1 MSCIA
6 NNFPNFKVFQ
16 WQTCFVQVWKLSD
29 GGHIYHNCS
38 SSISTCVCLS
48 YVTSSGVCCCCSLV
62 RTLFSS
68 CSLEVLHE
76 YSYPQNSSQ
85 KTANLAKLFSVHLGL
100 YAFCINRISFFLF
113 HTVSGFSSVFIPS
126 CVNNQ
131 SNSVVQS
138 FGKQLLILSE
148 SHWLVCC
155 WERR

>member
-16 WQTCFVQVWKLSD
+16 WQTCLVQVWKLSD
-29 GGHIYHNCS
+29 GGHTYHNCS

-48 YVTSSGVCCCCSLV
+48 YVTFGVVCCCCSLV

-68 CSLEVLHE
+68 CSLEVLQQ

-85 KTANLAKLFSVHLGL
+85 KTANLAKLFSVHLVR

-113 HTVSGFSSVFIPS
+113 DKMSGFSSVFIPS
-126 CVNNQ
+126 CVNNR
-131 SNSVVQS
+131 SNSVVGS
-138 FGKQLLILSE
+138 FGKQLSILSE
-148 SHWLVCC
+148 SRWLVCC